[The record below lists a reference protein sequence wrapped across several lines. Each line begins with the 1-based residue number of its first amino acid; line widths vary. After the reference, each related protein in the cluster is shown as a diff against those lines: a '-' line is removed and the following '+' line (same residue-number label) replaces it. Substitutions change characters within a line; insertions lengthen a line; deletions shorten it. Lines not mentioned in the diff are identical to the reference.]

1 MFQIVNMIEQAV
13 TEAVDNILPTLPNVC
28 RCERCRADVI
38 CLTLNQLPPR
48 YVVNRWGEIMSEAEF
63 ESAQRKAEVIAAVMK
78 SVRKIAGRPHDDRP
92 LRPGADRK
100 EG

>member
-48 YVVNRWGEIMSEAEF
+48 YVVNRFGTVLSRAEF
-63 ESAQRKAEVIAAVMK
+63 DSLQRKAEIISSVMR
-78 SVRKIAGRPHDDRP
+78 SIRKIQEKPHDDHPRP
-92 LRPGADRK
+92 
-100 EG
+100 